1 MPNELQT
8 RAKRI
13 IRAIDD
19 RIQHQNDLPWWQ
31 VTGTSRDCLS
41 ESLGIEYGIIEHI
54 LTRISD
60 KAAEDILKDAE
71 RKLNLI

>member
-1 MPNELQT
+1 MNEFQI
-8 RAKRI
+8 RARRI
-13 IRAIDD
+13 ISAIDD

-41 ESLGIEYGIIEHI
+41 ESYGIEYGLIEHI
-54 LTRISD
+54 MTRISD
-60 KAAEDILKDAE
+60 KAADQILKDAE